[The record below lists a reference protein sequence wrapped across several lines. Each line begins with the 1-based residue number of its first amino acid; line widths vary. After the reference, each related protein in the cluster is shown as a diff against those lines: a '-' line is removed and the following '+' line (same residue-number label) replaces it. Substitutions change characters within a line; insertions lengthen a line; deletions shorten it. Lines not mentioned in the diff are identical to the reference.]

1 MKEKKENKYV
11 YQFVNGDKVVV
22 NLNIHVD
29 ADFDWS
35 QLLKEFDRLEYNNNQ
50 TESRRHCSLESYNR
64 NEHLTSDEMDL
75 LEKCLIKER
84 WNAVLEHLTAREREV
99 LDLYFCQGYTA
110 LEAANLLGVSRTR
123 ITNLVA
129 SIRNKMKKINKN

>member
-50 TESRRHCSLESYNR
+50 TESRRHCLPPHRGRCGGNR
-64 NEHLTSDEMDL
+64 
-75 LEKCLIKER
+75 R
-84 WNAVLEHLTAREREV
+84 
-99 LDLYFCQGYTA
+99 GYRG
-110 LEAANLLGVSRTR
+110 GV
-123 ITNLVA
+123 
-129 SIRNKMKKINKN
+129 